1 MITPRIEEFRPVQAA
16 AQPPQD
22 APVAEP
28 LQAVA
33 PAPDELLKRV
43 YWLVTAL
50 ALSAHLG
57 GWESGLGLAI
67 AVTALQA
74 LHFALKRRSATVLV
88 VQVRAAYLVL
98 LLAGLLPAFSWI
110 PPALLAGVAALLAFD
125 YFLLAR
131 LLALA
136 PWNRT
141 APLSW
146 QLVRRVMLTPP
157 APSSILERLPA
168 ARGGTARRDSRR

>member
-110 PPALLAGVAALLAFD
+110 PPALLAFD
-125 YFLLAR
+125 YCLLAR